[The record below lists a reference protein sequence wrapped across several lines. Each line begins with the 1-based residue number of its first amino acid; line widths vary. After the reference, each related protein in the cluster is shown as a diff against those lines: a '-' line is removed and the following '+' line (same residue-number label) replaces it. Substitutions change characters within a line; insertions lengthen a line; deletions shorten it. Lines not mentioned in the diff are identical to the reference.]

1 MKTLRLLLPEEVELD
16 SKDTVKFLSAKLFE
30 AGKLTLGQAA
40 QLAGLSKAAFAEIVG
55 DYGVSLF
62 NYPASEI
69 KKDAG
74 KI

>member
-1 MKTLRLLLPEEVELD
+1 MKTLKLPLPEEAELD
-16 SKDTVKFLSAKLFE
+16 PKDTVKFLSAKLFE

-40 QLAGLSKAAFAEIVG
+40 QLAGLSKTAFSEILG